1 MCYERAVTFS
11 RRQQLLLLLL
21 NGCLTILSI
30 GRASVLLTEDANA
43 DNWRRSFDT
52 NQHPIRHLD
61 RFSRFSTAH
70 ASEQQTDDATTTTIT
85 TVRILCSAERCGLKS
100 RNVLGNRVSV
110 KSLNGPT

>member
-43 DNWRRSFDT
+43 DNWRRSF
-52 NQHPIRHLD
+52 
-61 RFSRFSTAH
+61 
-70 ASEQQTDDATTTTIT
+70 
-85 TVRILCSAERCGLKS
+85 
-100 RNVLGNRVSV
+100 
-110 KSLNGPT
+110 